1 MKGIL
6 NGNRIQSHRRP
17 FCTPKPDAD
26 LCMRVSLPL
35 DKKTVENL
43 WTTTQQRGA
52 GELSLTITI
61 ILSQDGL
68 ESTEIKVMF
77 MG

>member
-1 MKGIL
+1 MD
-6 NGNRIQSHRRP
+6 NY
-17 FCTPKPDAD
+17 
-26 LCMRVSLPL
+26 
-35 DKKTVENL
+35 

-52 GELSLTITI
+52 GELSLTIITI

-77 MG
+77 MGWKLLDRCKY

>member
-1 MKGIL
+1 MIWQMTYTHKL
-6 NGNRIQSHRRP
+6 
-17 FCTPKPDAD
+17 PK
-26 LCMRVSLPL
+26 LCSA
-35 DKKTVENL
+35 T
-43 WTTTQQRGA
+43 
-52 GELSLTITI
+52 LSLTITI

>member
-1 MKGIL
+1 MSYGAMD
-6 NGNRIQSHRRP
+6 NY
-17 FCTPKPDAD
+17 
-26 LCMRVSLPL
+26 
-35 DKKTVENL
+35 
-43 WTTTQQRGA
+43 WTATQQRGA

>member
-1 MKGIL
+1 M
-6 NGNRIQSHRRP
+6 
-17 FCTPKPDAD
+17 PKPDAD
-26 LCMRVSLPL
+26 LWMHVDLPL

-68 ESTEIKVMF
+68 ELTEIKVMF

>member
-1 MKGIL
+1 
-6 NGNRIQSHRRP
+6 
-17 FCTPKPDAD
+17 
-26 LCMRVSLPL
+26 MRVDLPL

>member
-1 MKGIL
+1 M
-6 NGNRIQSHRRP
+6 HV
-17 FCTPKPDAD
+17 D
-26 LCMRVSLPL
+26 LPL
-35 DKKTVENL
+35 DKKTVENP